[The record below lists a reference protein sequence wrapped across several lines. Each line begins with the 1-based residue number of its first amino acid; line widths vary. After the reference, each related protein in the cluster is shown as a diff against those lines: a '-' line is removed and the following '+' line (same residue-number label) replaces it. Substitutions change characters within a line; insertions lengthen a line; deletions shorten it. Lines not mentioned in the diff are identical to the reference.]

1 MPVLDFDDPEIAIN
15 AGFALE
21 IVARVVLGD
30 RLAFETRHP
39 APVKIGVLAPGGCW
53 PKNSCMTIEVRDLD
67 IDRAGIIIA
76 VPNDNRV
83 RPVCGTAADISL
95 RPDFRFKTH
104 GGNV

>member
-1 MPVLDFDDPEIAIN
+1 MPPFAVFDFDDPEIAIN

-39 APVKIGVLAPGGCW
+39 APVKIGVLAPGGCG
-53 PKNSCMTIEVRDLD
+53 PKNSCMTIEMRDLD

-76 VPNDNRV
+76 VPDDNRV
-83 RPVCGTAADISL
+83 RTV
-95 RPDFRFKTH
+95 
-104 GGNV
+104 